1 MDLVLQKEYK
11 LFFISYNFIGDF
23 MSKLESFKEFVK
35 KHPKL
40 INYVKEGKSTWQKFY
55 EVYDLYGESED
66 AWKEY
71 LSPAVITGGV
81 GTDLFNYIK
90 NINLD
95 EFQNGINS
103 IQKVLTMLGDITNKN
118 NSKETY
124 KPRPIY
130 KHFED

>member
-1 MDLVLQKEYK
+1 
-11 LFFISYNFIGDF
+11 